1 MTAINPTRQIFEKYV
16 PLAAA
21 DYCFDLL
28 SHYGFQFKITRS
40 RKTKLGDYRFL
51 SQERKHMIT
60 VNHDLN
66 RFQFLV
72 TYLHEVAHL
81 ITFELHQHRVLP
93 HGKEWKN
100 NFRKLLE
107 DLNLP
112 SIFPEDLRSVIDTYL
127 RNPKASSC
135 ADPTLFKAL
144 SRYDT
149 KKNGEKFLADL
160 GPGEIFQFNN
170 RLFQKELKK
179 RTRSVCLDMKTGKQ
193 YLIPEVATV
202 YPRDLNGKI
211 SLE

>member
-1 MTAINPTRQIFEKYV
+1 MTPINPIRQIFEKYV
-16 PLAAA
+16 PLAAV
-21 DYCFDLL
+21 DYCLDLL
-28 SHYGFQFKITRS
+28 SHFGFQFKITRS
-40 RKTKLGDYRFL
+40 RKTRLGDYRFL
-51 SQERKHMIT
+51 SQQRKHMIT

-81 ITFELHQHRVLP
+81 ITFESHQHRVLP

-100 NFRKLLE
+100 NFGKLLE

-135 ADPTLFKAL
+135 ADPTLFKVL
-144 SRYDT
+144 SKYDI
-149 KKNGEKFLADL
+149 KNNGEKFLSDL

-170 RLFQKELKK
+170 RLFQKEFKK

-202 YPRDLNGKI
+202 YPKLLDEG
-211 SLE
+211 